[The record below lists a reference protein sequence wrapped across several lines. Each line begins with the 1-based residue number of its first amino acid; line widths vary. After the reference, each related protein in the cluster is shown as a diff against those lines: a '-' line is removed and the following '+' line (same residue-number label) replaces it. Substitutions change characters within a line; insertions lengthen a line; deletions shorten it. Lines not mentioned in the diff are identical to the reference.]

1 MRVALLQH
9 PKENLRADRLPRAI
23 WMPAHQRDLPS
34 CYQGTPL
41 QMVQEM
47 ARYMK
52 PGLGIHDAIDLL
64 IRSLADERDVRI
76 ELVNQGEVT
85 KEAQASMFI
94 FALLYSGVAKEMPG
108 A

>member
-1 MRVALLQH
+1 MRMAPLQH
-9 PKENLRADRLPRAI
+9 PREHLRPDRLPRAI
-23 WMPAHQRDLPS
+23 WMPAHQHDLPS

-52 PGLGIHDAIDLL
+52 PGLGVHDAIDLL
-64 IRSLADERDVRI
+64 LRSLADERDVRI
-76 ELVNQGEVT
+76 ELHSQGKMPE
-85 KEAQASMFI
+85 EARASMFI
-94 FALLYSGVAKEMPG
+94 YALLFSGVAREMPQ